1 MSDYGPSR
9 TALNVVATAC
19 LLFALA
25 SIALAIPFFWK
36 QYTIVREWPEAK
48 AIVRRSE
55 VVELTMSGVKMYA
68 TRFEFT
74 VPSPGSGVRVV
85 EVNSYRQAADY
96 APVRNAAQRFPVGTQ
111 VVVRV
116 NPVNPYDL
124 RLDTD
129 QPRRFFVL
137 PLSLAIT
144 AIILLVSS
152 LAIFFFARSVN

>member
-1 MSDYGPSR
+1 VSEFGPSR
-9 TALNVVATAC
+9 TALNIVATAC

-25 SIALAIPFFWK
+25 SIALAVPFFWK
-36 QYTIVREWPEAK
+36 QYSVLREWPEAK
-48 AIVRRSE
+48 ATVRNSE

-68 TRFEFT
+68 TRFQFA
-74 VPSPGSGVRVV
+74 VPSPGNGVRIV

-96 APVRNAAQRFPVGTQ
+96 SPVRSAADRFPVGKV

-116 NPVNPYDL
+116 NPANPYDL

-129 QPRRFFVL
+129 EPRRFFIL

-144 AIILLVSS
+144 AAILLVTA
-152 LAIFFFARSVN
+152 LAIFFFARSMV

>member
-1 MSDYGPSR
+1 M
-9 TALNVVATAC
+9 NVVATAC
-19 LLFALA
+19 LLFAIA
-25 SIALAIPFFWK
+25 SIGLAIPFFWK
-36 QYTIVREWPEAK
+36 QYTVLREWPEAK
-48 AIVRRSE
+48 ATVRRSD

-68 TRFEFT
+68 TRFEFAL
-74 VPSPGSGVRVV
+74 PSPGSGIRIV

-96 APVRNAAQRFPVGTQ
+96 GPVKSAAARFPVGKQ

-116 NPVNPYDL
+116 NPANAYDI

-144 AIILLVSS
+144 AIILFVTSV
-152 LAIFFFARSVN
+152 AIFFFARSVT